1 MVKPVTDPAASSPAT
16 VVRFR
21 GRSLMALVLT
31 PELPLDGWLADFD
44 ALLARSPAYFINKPV
59 VVDVS
64 NLPQKRPD
72 LMGIVNELQ
81 ARKVRVMAL
90 EGTDT
95 QVLGADARGLPPI
108 VADGRPSQPIET
120 PAAEAAG
127 EGPAMPPPA
136 AARPKASM
144 VIERPIRSGQAIYC
158 PDGDVTVLGSVAS
171 GAEIIAGGSIHV
183 YGALRG
189 RALAGWGNKD
199 GRIFCRHLDAELLA
213 IDGLY
218 KTADEIDA
226 ALRGRPVQAWTR
238 GDVLVVEALG

>member
-1 MVKPVTDPAASSPAT
+1 MVKPVTDPTASSPPAA
-16 VVRFR
+16 VRFR

-31 PELPLDGWLADFD
+31 PELPLEGWLTEFD

-120 PAAEAAG
+120 PAPAEESATAA
-127 EGPAMPPPA
+127 PPA
-136 AARPKASM
+136 APARHKNSM
-144 VIERPIRSGQAIYC
+144 VIERPVRSGQAIYC

-183 YGALRG
+183 YGTLRG
-189 RALAGWGNKD
+189 RALAGWGNRE

>member
-1 MVKPVTDPAASSPAT
+1 MTDLAVSSPTAA
-16 VVRFR
+16 VRFR

-31 PELPLDGWLADFD
+31 PEPPLEDWLAEFD

-64 NLPQKRPD
+64 GLPQKRPD

-95 QVLGADARGLPPI
+95 QILGADARGLPPI
-108 VADGRPSQPIET
+108 LADGRPSTPIAL
-120 PAAEAAG
+120 PDPAEA
-127 EGPAMPPPA
+127 GPAPRNADPGPL
-136 AARPKASM
+136 ARGPSSL
-144 VIERPIRSGQAIYC
+144 VIERPVRSGQAIYC

-183 YGALRG
+183 YGTLRG

-199 GRIFCRHLDAELLA
+199 GRIFCSALDAELLA

-226 ALRGRPVQAWTR
+226 TLRGRAIQAWTR
-238 GDVLVVEALG
+238 GDVLVVEALD

>member
-1 MVKPVTDPAASSPAT
+1 MTDSPPSPPT

-31 PELPLDGWLADFD
+31 PEVPLEAWLAEFD

-59 VVDVS
+59 VIDVS
-64 NLPQKRPD
+64 NLPPKRPD

-95 QVLGADARGLPPI
+95 QILGADARGLPPI
-108 VADGRPSQPIET
+108 LSDGRPSTPIEL
-120 PAAEAAG
+120 PAVKAEDTAVPSTVPAG
-127 EGPAMPPPA
+127 PV
-136 AARPKASM
+136 AARQNSM
-144 VIERPIRSGQAIYC
+144 VIERPVRSGQAIYC

-183 YGALRG
+183 YGTLRG
-189 RALAGWGNKD
+189 RALAGWGNRD
-199 GRIFCRHLDAELLA
+199 GRIFCRSLDAELLA

-226 ALRGRPVQAWTR
+226 GLRGRPIQAWTR

>member
-1 MVKPVTDPAASSPAT
+1 
-16 VVRFR
+16 
-21 GRSLMALVLT
+21 MALVLT
-31 PELPLDGWLADFD
+31 PELPLEGWLAEFD

-72 LMGIVNELQ
+72 LMGVVNELQ

-108 VADGRPSQPIET
+108 VADGRPSHPVEL
-120 PAAEAAG
+120 PAAAEEGACAAAP
-127 EGPAMPPPA
+127 PAMP
-136 AARPKASM
+136 RPQNSM

-183 YGALRG
+183 YGTLRG

>member
-1 MVKPVTDPAASSPAT
+1 MTDLAVSSPTAA
-16 VVRFR
+16 VRFR

-31 PELPLDGWLADFD
+31 PEPPLEDWLAEFD

-64 NLPQKRPD
+64 GLPQKRPD

-95 QVLGADARGLPPI
+95 QILGADARGLPPI
-108 VADGRPSQPIET
+108 LADGRPSTPIALPD
-120 PAAEAAG
+120 PADA
-127 EGPAMPPPA
+127 GPAPRNADPGPL
-136 AARPKASM
+136 ARGPSSL
-144 VIERPIRSGQAIYC
+144 VIERPVRSGQAIYC

-183 YGALRG
+183 YGTLRG

-199 GRIFCRHLDAELLA
+199 GRIFCSALDAELLA

-226 ALRGRPVQAWTR
+226 TLRGRAIQAWTR
-238 GDVLVVEALG
+238 GDVLVVEALD

>member
-1 MVKPVTDPAASSPAT
+1 MTESPAIP
-16 VVRFR
+16 VSAVRFR
-21 GRSLMALVLT
+21 GRSLMALVLA
-31 PELPLDGWLADFD
+31 PVPPLEAWLAEFD
-44 ALLARSPAYFINKPV
+44 ALLGRSPAYFINKPV

-64 NLPQKRPD
+64 ALPQKRPD
-72 LMGIVNELQ
+72 LMGLVNELQ

-108 VADGRPSQPIET
+108 LTDGRPSTPIEM
-120 PAAEAAG
+120 PAQPAAAEAPVVPVAG
-127 EGPAMPPPA
+127 VP
-136 AARPKASM
+136 RPQNSM

-189 RALAGWGNKD
+189 RALAGWGNRE
-199 GRIFCRHLDAELLA
+199 GRIFCRSLDAELLA

-226 ALRGRPVQAWTR
+226 GLRGRPIQAWTR

>member
-1 MVKPVTDPAASSPAT
+1 MVKPVTELAASPTTA
-16 VVRFR
+16 VRFR

-31 PELPLDGWLADFD
+31 PELPLEAWLSEFD

-108 VADGRPSQPIET
+108 VSDGRPSQPIDL
-120 PAAEAAG
+120 PVAAE
-127 EGPAMPPPA
+127 EGATAVPPPA
-136 AARPKASM
+136 AARHHNSM

-183 YGALRG
+183 YGTLRG